1 MIFVQILFFK
11 MIFFNFIDVVSM
23 KTTATKDGDS
33 YILNGSKFWITNC
46 QDADVLVV
54 YAKTDP
60 KNPKPQHG
68 ISAFLVEKGM
78 EGFTTGPKL
87 DKLGIRGSS
96 TGELIF
102 DNCRVPAEN
111 MLGPN
116 NKGVYVLMSGK
127 SFRNVQ
133 LEHIFS

>member
-1 MIFVQILFFK
+1 
-11 MIFFNFIDVVSM
+11 M

-133 LEHIFS
+133 LEQN